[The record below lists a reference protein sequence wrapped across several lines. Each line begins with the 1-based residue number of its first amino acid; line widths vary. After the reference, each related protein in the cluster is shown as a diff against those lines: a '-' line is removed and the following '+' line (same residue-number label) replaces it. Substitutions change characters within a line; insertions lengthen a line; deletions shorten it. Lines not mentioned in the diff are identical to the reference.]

1 MVWVG
6 LAIVAG
12 ALVGVLIR
20 WRVRRLDHRRPEE
33 ASNSTPTV
41 WWLIPLVAASW
52 GWLTWR
58 LLDAPWPILTL
69 WLPLSAALAWLAA
82 VDLSGQ
88 VYAQQHARDIAAQAA
103 RTAGQQIDA
112 SRGVRGIG
120 AQTNTAQAIA
130 AATSYIAAAG
140 MEGDASITGGGTT
153 ITVSVVDT
161 YETKFLSIIG
171 LTSLRVTG
179 SAETRVVRVVGGVER

>member
-1 MVWVG
+1 MSHSRRDKGSVTIW
-6 LAIVAG
+6 LALASFVMIV
-12 ALVGVLIR
+12 LVGV
-20 WRVRRLDHRRPEE
+20 
-33 ASNSTPTV
+33 
-41 WWLIPLVAASW
+41 
-52 GWLTWR
+52 
-58 LLDAPWPILTL
+58 
-69 WLPLSAALAWLAA
+69 A

-103 RTAGQQIDA
+103 RSAGQQIDA
-112 SRGVRGIG
+112 SLGVRGIG

-130 AATSYIAAAG
+130 AAKSYIAGAG

>member
-1 MVWVG
+1 MRDSRRDKGSVTIW
-6 LAIVAG
+6 LALASFVMIV
-12 ALVGVLIR
+12 LVGV
-20 WRVRRLDHRRPEE
+20 
-33 ASNSTPTV
+33 
-41 WWLIPLVAASW
+41 
-52 GWLTWR
+52 
-58 LLDAPWPILTL
+58 
-69 WLPLSAALAWLAA
+69 A

-112 SRGVRGIG
+112 SLGVRGIG
-120 AQTNTAQAIA
+120 AQTNTAQAVA
-130 AATSYIAAAG
+130 AATSDIAAAG
-140 MEGDASITGGGTT
+140 MEGDASVTGGGTT

>member
-1 MVWVG
+1 MSHSRRDKGSVTIW
-6 LAIVAG
+6 LALASFVMIV
-12 ALVGVLIR
+12 LVGV
-20 WRVRRLDHRRPEE
+20 
-33 ASNSTPTV
+33 
-41 WWLIPLVAASW
+41 
-52 GWLTWR
+52 
-58 LLDAPWPILTL
+58 
-69 WLPLSAALAWLAA
+69 A

-88 VYAQQHARDIAAQAA
+88 VHAQQHARDIAAQAA
-103 RTAGQQIDA
+103 RTAGQQINA

-171 LTSLRVTG
+171 LTRLRVTG

>member
-1 MVWVG
+1 MRDSWRDKGSVTIW
-6 LAIVAG
+6 LALASVVMIV
-12 ALVGVLIR
+12 LVGV
-20 WRVRRLDHRRPEE
+20 
-33 ASNSTPTV
+33 
-41 WWLIPLVAASW
+41 
-52 GWLTWR
+52 
-58 LLDAPWPILTL
+58 
-69 WLPLSAALAWLAA
+69 A

-112 SRGVRGIG
+112 SLGVRGIG
-120 AQTNTAQAIA
+120 ARTNTAQAIA

-140 MEGDASITGGGTT
+140 MEGDASVTGGGTT

>member
-1 MVWVG
+1 MSHSRRDKGSVTIW
-6 LAIVAG
+6 LALASFVMIV
-12 ALVGVLIR
+12 LVGV
-20 WRVRRLDHRRPEE
+20 
-33 ASNSTPTV
+33 
-41 WWLIPLVAASW
+41 
-52 GWLTWR
+52 
-58 LLDAPWPILTL
+58 
-69 WLPLSAALAWLAA
+69 A

-103 RTAGQQIDA
+103 RTAGQQINA
-112 SRGVRGIG
+112 SLGVRGIG

-130 AATSYIAAAG
+130 AAKSYIAAAG

>member
-1 MVWVG
+1 MSHSRRDKGSVTIW
-6 LAIVAG
+6 LALASFVMIV
-12 ALVGVLIR
+12 LVGV
-20 WRVRRLDHRRPEE
+20 
-33 ASNSTPTV
+33 
-41 WWLIPLVAASW
+41 
-52 GWLTWR
+52 
-58 LLDAPWPILTL
+58 
-69 WLPLSAALAWLAA
+69 A

-103 RTAGQQIDA
+103 RTAGQQINA
-112 SRGVRGIG
+112 SLGVRGIG

-153 ITVSVVDT
+153 IPVSVVDT

-171 LTSLRVTG
+171 LTRLRVTG

>member
-1 MVWVG
+1 MSHSRRDKGSVTIW
-6 LAIVAG
+6 LAVASFVMIV
-12 ALVGVLIR
+12 LVGV
-20 WRVRRLDHRRPEE
+20 
-33 ASNSTPTV
+33 
-41 WWLIPLVAASW
+41 
-52 GWLTWR
+52 
-58 LLDAPWPILTL
+58 
-69 WLPLSAALAWLAA
+69 A

-112 SRGVRGIG
+112 SLGVRGIG

-130 AATSYIAAAG
+130 AAKSYIAAAG
-140 MEGDASITGGGTT
+140 MEGDASITAGGTT

-171 LTSLRVTG
+171 LTRLRVTG

>member
-1 MVWVG
+1 MMRHSRRDKGSVTIW
-6 LAIVAG
+6 LALASFVMIV
-12 ALVGVLIR
+12 LVGV
-20 WRVRRLDHRRPEE
+20 
-33 ASNSTPTV
+33 
-41 WWLIPLVAASW
+41 
-52 GWLTWR
+52 
-58 LLDAPWPILTL
+58 
-69 WLPLSAALAWLAA
+69 A

-103 RTAGQQIDA
+103 RTAGQQINA
-112 SRGVRGIG
+112 SLGVRGIG

-171 LTSLRVTG
+171 LTRLRVTG

>member
-1 MVWVG
+1 MSHSRRDKGSVTIW
-6 LAIVAG
+6 LALASFVMIV
-12 ALVGVLIR
+12 LVGV
-20 WRVRRLDHRRPEE
+20 
-33 ASNSTPTV
+33 
-41 WWLIPLVAASW
+41 
-52 GWLTWR
+52 
-58 LLDAPWPILTL
+58 
-69 WLPLSAALAWLAA
+69 A

-103 RTAGQQIDA
+103 RTAGQQINA
-112 SRGVRGIG
+112 SLGVRGIG

-171 LTSLRVTG
+171 LTRLRVTG

>member
-1 MVWVG
+1 MSHSRRDKGSVTIW
-6 LAIVAG
+6 LALASFVMIV
-12 ALVGVLIR
+12 LVGV
-20 WRVRRLDHRRPEE
+20 
-33 ASNSTPTV
+33 
-41 WWLIPLVAASW
+41 
-52 GWLTWR
+52 
-58 LLDAPWPILTL
+58 
-69 WLPLSAALAWLAA
+69 A

-112 SRGVRGIG
+112 SLGVRGIG

-140 MEGDASITGGGTT
+140 MEGDATITGGGTT
-153 ITVSVVDT
+153 ITVRVVDT
-161 YETKFLSIIG
+161 YETKFLSIIS

>member
-1 MVWVG
+1 MSDSRRDKGSVTIW
-6 LAIVAG
+6 LALASFVMIV
-12 ALVGVLIR
+12 LVGV
-20 WRVRRLDHRRPEE
+20 
-33 ASNSTPTV
+33 
-41 WWLIPLVAASW
+41 
-52 GWLTWR
+52 
-58 LLDAPWPILTL
+58 
-69 WLPLSAALAWLAA
+69 A

-130 AATSYIAAAG
+130 AAKSYIAAAG
-140 MEGDASITGGGTT
+140 MEGDATVTGGGTT

>member
-1 MVWVG
+1 MRDSRRDKGSVTIW
-6 LAIVAG
+6 LALASVVMIV
-12 ALVGVLIR
+12 LVGV
-20 WRVRRLDHRRPEE
+20 
-33 ASNSTPTV
+33 
-41 WWLIPLVAASW
+41 
-52 GWLTWR
+52 
-58 LLDAPWPILTL
+58 
-69 WLPLSAALAWLAA
+69 A

-112 SRGVRGIG
+112 SLGVRGIG

-153 ITVSVVDT
+153 ITVRVVDT

>member
-1 MVWVG
+1 MSHSRRDKGSVTIW
-6 LAIVAG
+6 LALASFVMIV
-12 ALVGVLIR
+12 LVGV
-20 WRVRRLDHRRPEE
+20 
-33 ASNSTPTV
+33 
-41 WWLIPLVAASW
+41 
-52 GWLTWR
+52 
-58 LLDAPWPILTL
+58 
-69 WLPLSAALAWLAA
+69 A

-112 SRGVRGIG
+112 SLGVRGIG
-120 AQTNTAQAIA
+120 AQTNTAQAVA
-130 AATSYIAAAG
+130 AAKSYIAAAG
-140 MEGDASITGGGTT
+140 MEGDTSVTGGGTT

>member
-1 MVWVG
+1 MSHSHRDKGSVTIWLALASFVMIVLVG
-6 LAIVAG
+6 L
-12 ALVGVLIR
+12 
-20 WRVRRLDHRRPEE
+20 
-33 ASNSTPTV
+33 
-41 WWLIPLVAASW
+41 
-52 GWLTWR
+52 
-58 LLDAPWPILTL
+58 
-69 WLPLSAALAWLAA
+69 A

-112 SRGVRGIG
+112 SRGVRGMG

-130 AATSYIAAAG
+130 AAKSYIAAAE
-140 MEGDASITGGGTT
+140 MEGDATVTGGGTT
-153 ITVSVVDT
+153 ITVNVVDF

-179 SAETRVVRVVGGVER
+179 SAETRVVRVVGGGER

>member
-1 MVWVG
+1 MRDSRRDKGSVTIW
-6 LAIVAG
+6 LALASFVMIV
-12 ALVGVLIR
+12 LVGV
-20 WRVRRLDHRRPEE
+20 
-33 ASNSTPTV
+33 
-41 WWLIPLVAASW
+41 
-52 GWLTWR
+52 
-58 LLDAPWPILTL
+58 
-69 WLPLSAALAWLAA
+69 A

-112 SRGVRGIG
+112 SLGVRGIG

-130 AATSYIAAAG
+130 AAKSYIAAAG

>member
-1 MVWVG
+1 M
-6 LAIVAG
+6 IV
-12 ALVGVLIR
+12 LVGV
-20 WRVRRLDHRRPEE
+20 
-33 ASNSTPTV
+33 
-41 WWLIPLVAASW
+41 
-52 GWLTWR
+52 
-58 LLDAPWPILTL
+58 
-69 WLPLSAALAWLAA
+69 A

-112 SRGVRGIG
+112 SLGVRGIG

-153 ITVSVVDT
+153 ITVRVVDT

>member
-1 MVWVG
+1 MSHSRRDKGSVTIW
-6 LAIVAG
+6 LALASFVMIV
-12 ALVGVLIR
+12 LVGV
-20 WRVRRLDHRRPEE
+20 
-33 ASNSTPTV
+33 
-41 WWLIPLVAASW
+41 
-52 GWLTWR
+52 
-58 LLDAPWPILTL
+58 
-69 WLPLSAALAWLAA
+69 A

>member
-1 MVWVG
+1 MSHSRRDKGSVTIW
-6 LAIVAG
+6 LALASFVMIV
-12 ALVGVLIR
+12 LVGV
-20 WRVRRLDHRRPEE
+20 
-33 ASNSTPTV
+33 
-41 WWLIPLVAASW
+41 
-52 GWLTWR
+52 
-58 LLDAPWPILTL
+58 
-69 WLPLSAALAWLAA
+69 A

-130 AATSYIAAAG
+130 AAKSYIAAAG
-140 MEGDASITGGGTT
+140 MEGDATVTGGGTT

-179 SAETRVVRVVGGVER
+179 SA